1 MENKNA
7 HANVDSKLEAV
18 QNSRVIREATEKSIQ
33 LSKSIFRKESQTVS
47 KVVQAKEL
55 QESKRVPTLQR
66 IASIKA
72 AILGGSN

>member
-1 MENKNA
+1 
-7 HANVDSKLEAV
+7 
-18 QNSRVIREATEKSIQ
+18 
-33 LSKSIFRKESQTVS
+33 
-47 KVVQAKEL
+47 VQAKEL

>member
-1 MENKNA
+1 M
-7 HANVDSKLEAV
+7 
-18 QNSRVIREATEKSIQ
+18 QNSRVIWEAAEKSIQ
-33 LSKSIFRKESQTVS
+33 FSKRTFRKESHTAS